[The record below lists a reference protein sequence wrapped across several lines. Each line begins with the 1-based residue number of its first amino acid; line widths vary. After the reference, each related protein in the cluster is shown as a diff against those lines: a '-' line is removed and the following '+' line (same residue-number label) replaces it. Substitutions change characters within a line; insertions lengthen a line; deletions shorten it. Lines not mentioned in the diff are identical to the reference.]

1 MEPIQKKFKRNIR
14 EILYSTYY
22 GDRIKYHEDGV
33 TIEKDILALATD
45 YNSIISGDGFI
56 AEVPLPSEQVA
67 MFGLDPITKRRIEV
81 DDELTPSGL
90 EEIIED
96 TFRQLIDDLI
106 FDAHAGKSDSNALLA
121 LGILKSELNRFKVL
135 VLEEQPQY
143 RERIYPM
150 FWGKY
155 TTASTYNVLTK
166 HLEVTDSWVSDTG
179 TAHCPEIVIAT
190 MSALSRVIPNAL
202 ERILKLETVIDG
214 DSNEEEVINNNGV
227 FYYLGQRQ
235 AVSIENFLLNNNLVP
250 TDQVNNWV
258 NLLSGQSL
266 PAHPLQW
273 NGVRTHFILLLKH
286 VVHRRRKGQLSPI
299 ELYGSQPSWTKLMK
313 HIILKDGEPLG
324 PNHVCRDYDILK
336 DGLNN
341 KAKYI
346 AEFFASYQGEG

>member
-1 MEPIQKKFKRNIR
+1 MEPIKKKFKRGIR
-14 EILYSTYY
+14 DILYSTYF
-22 GDRIKYHEDGV
+22 GDRIRYQEEGV
-33 TIEKDILALATD
+33 AVEKDILALVTD
-45 YNSIISGDGFI
+45 YNSITTGDGFI
-56 AEVPLPSEQVA
+56 AEVPLPIQSA
-67 MFGLDPITKRRIEV
+67 KMFGLDPITKRRIEV
-81 DDELTPSGL
+81 DDELTPLGL

-121 LGILKSELNRFKVL
+121 LGVLKSELKRFKVL

-155 TTASTYNVLTK
+155 TTASTCNVLAK
-166 HLEVTDSWVSDTG
+166 HLELTDSWVSDTG

-214 DSNEEEVINNNGV
+214 DSNEEVINNNGV

-235 AVSIENFLLNNNLVP
+235 SVSIENFLLNNNLVP

-286 VVHRRRKGQLSPI
+286 VVHRRKKGQASPI

-324 PNHVCRDYDILK
+324 PNHVCRDYEILK
-336 DGLNN
+336 NGLTN

-346 AEFFASYQGEG
+346 AEFFESYQGEG